1 MVDVDGMVSRLM
13 QLMKYPDLSASLCS
27 SRENSIAELLFRY
40 DLRTAECE
48 KNSAAF
54 YLLKAFHIQAS
65 IAL

>member
-1 MVDVDGMVSRLM
+1 MVDIDGMVSRLM
-13 QLMKYPDLSASLCS
+13 QLMKYSDLSASLCS
-27 SRENSIAELLFRY
+27 SRENSIAELFLRY
-40 DLRTAECE
+40 DLGTTKCE